1 MFPVPP
7 SFTTKP
13 SNETVVE
20 NKVVAFYCAAI
31 GNPVPKIT
39 WMKDGEIVSQGESLS
54 FGAIRSKAG
63 KYWCSVSNGLGVAV
77 NTSAHLDVQCEY
89 CNFILEK

>member
-1 MFPVPP
+1 MLLVPP

-13 SNETVVE
+13 SNESVVE

-39 WMKDGEIVSQGESLS
+39 WMKDGKRVSEGESLS